1 MLGNNIL
8 FTQNKQNGGGL
19 LLLSKIS
26 SRYTTIGGVLKLTLK
41 ENFGGHSIGLM
52 STNMVLFYL

>member
-8 FTQNKQNGGGL
+8 FTQNKQNGGGVF

-26 SRYTTIGGVLKLTLK
+26 SRYTMLGGVLK
-41 ENFGGHSIGLM
+41 
-52 STNMVLFYL
+52 

>member
-26 SRYTTIGGVLKLTLK
+26 SGYTTLGGVSK
-41 ENFGGHSIGLM
+41 
-52 STNMVLFYL
+52 

>member
-8 FTQNKQNGGGL
+8 FTQNKQNGGVF

-26 SRYTTIGGVLKLTLK
+26 FRYITLGGV
-41 ENFGGHSIGLM
+41 SI
-52 STNMVLFYL
+52 

>member
-8 FTQNKQNGGGL
+8 FAQNKQNGGGVF

-26 SRYTTIGGVLKLTLK
+26 SRYAMIGGVSK
-41 ENFGGHSIGLM
+41 
-52 STNMVLFYL
+52 